1 VKRRLQTPLLLLLLF
16 LAVWTPRVL
25 ALDAFVT
32 PDEPLWLY
40 RSANFYQAISQGDFA
55 HTIQKE
61 HPGVTVTW
69 AGALGFLRLL
79 PGYAQ
84 QGPGQLAREQLEP
97 WLREHSTVAPLQL
110 LTAAR
115 WWMVLWI
122 ALLTVAAFFPLR
134 KLFGA
139 TIAALAV
146 IVIGWDPFFI
156 ALSRLLHLDG
166 LLAILTVFALLAFL
180 AWLYGGGQARYFVLS
195 GLAAGLACLTKT
207 PALVLMPTTGLLLLL
222 EWLRRV
228 RAGEGKGP
236 GLLLAFGAWVALVAL
251 TFVGLWPAMWV
262 TPLEVFS
269 RISATMREYA
279 AGHELPNFF
288 LGRATED
295 PGPLFYPVAYLF
307 RTTPAVLIGLVAAV
321 VLGWRRRSPFDA
333 SVRRRSAVGLVVFAL
348 FFTLVMT
355 VSAKKFD
362 RYISPVFLVLDI
374 LAALGWVG
382 LVQTVLVWWRARRS
396 RTAPAGF
403 APALSAPRWLT
414 GWIVLFAL
422 LLLHGLFAF
431 VHYPY
436 YFTYYNPLVGGS
448 GVAPRVLFV
457 GWGEG
462 LDAVATWLKQQPE
475 AADARVV
482 SWYND
487 GPLSYFLQ
495 PGQKALSTFATSQL
509 VDADYVV
516 LYANQWQRELTSP
529 ELIGAYSSRTPAHI
543 VRSGGLELARIYDVH
558 NETPPAFLQIMTAN
572 AADYGDR
579 MRLAGY
585 RLDQGSL
592 APGDRAKITLYLR
605 RLADADIAYNA
616 LLRLMA
622 PDGAEVWRDEGWPA
636 GAPTTDWPVKDV
648 VDDAHELVIP
658 ADAAPG
664 RYKLMLSFY
673 DPRNGQSLPAA
684 AGGVSHE
691 VTTLEVGMPGTGAP
705 IVSPPA
711 SGSDGQSGETEVSPF
726 MRSVKV
732 GASWNDVQLTALQHA
747 RELIPGQ
754 TLRVELSARGRVDG
768 TRKLSAR
775 LVDPEGAVKAQSD
788 VILSRNTRV
797 ALDLPDDAKPGVYTL
812 TAVLYDPET
821 LAPFP
826 DSAGS
831 FTTALSQIEVVTD
844 VAQ

>member
-1 VKRRLQTPLLLLLLF
+1 MKRRLRTPLLLLLLF

-69 AGALGFLRLL
+69 AGALGFLQRL

-122 ALLTVAAFFPLR
+122 SLLTVAAYFPLR

-146 IVIGWDPFFI
+146 IVMGWDPFFI

-180 AWLYGGGQARYFVLS
+180 AWLHGGGQARYFVLS

-207 PALVLMPTTGLLLLL
+207 PALVLMPTAGLLLLL
-222 EWLRRV
+222 EWLRRI

-307 RTTPAVLIGLVAAV
+307 RTTPAVLIGLVAAA

-333 SVRRRSAVGLVVFAL
+333 PVRRRSTLGLVVFAL
-348 FFTLVMT
+348 FFVALMTL
-355 VSAKKFD
+355 SAKKFD
-362 RYISPVFLVLDI
+362 RYISPVFLILDI
-374 LAALGWVG
+374 VAALGWVG
-382 LVQTVLVWWRARRS
+382 LVQTVIGWWRARGP
-396 RTAPAGF
+396 RTAQAGS
-403 APALSAPRWLT
+403 APAPSAPSPLI
-414 GWIVLFAL
+414 GWIAVVAL

-448 GVAPRVLFV
+448 RVAPRVLFV

-462 LDAVATWLKQQPE
+462 LDAVATWLRQQPE

-482 SWYND
+482 SWYSE

-495 PGQKALSTFATSQL
+495 PGQKALSTFATNQL

-516 LYANQWQRELTSP
+516 LYANQWQRGLTSP
-529 ELIGAYSSRTPAHI
+529 EFISAYSNLKPAHI

-558 NETPPAFLQIMTAN
+558 NETPPAFLQIVTAN

-585 RLDQGSL
+585 RLEQGSL
-592 APGDRAKITLYLR
+592 APGDRTKITLYLR

-616 LLRLMA
+616 LLRLVA
-622 PDGAEVWRDEGWPA
+622 PDGVEVWRDEGWPA
-636 GAPTTDWPVKDV
+636 GGPTTDWPVGDV

-664 RYKLMLSFY
+664 RYRLMLSFY
-673 DPRNGQSLPAA
+673 DPRNDELLPV
-684 AGGVSHE
+684 AGGRVSHE
-691 VTTLEVGMPGTGAP
+691 VATLEVGMPGTGAP
-705 IVSPPA
+705 IVSVACRRKRWP
-711 SGSDGQSGETEVSPF
+711 V
-726 MRSVKV
+726 
-732 GASWNDVQLTALQHA
+732 
-747 RELIPGQ
+747 
-754 TLRVELSARGRVDG
+754 RG
-768 TRKLSAR
+768 
-775 LVDPEGAVKAQSD
+775 
-788 VILSRNTRV
+788 N
-797 ALDLPDDAKPGVYTL
+797 
-812 TAVLYDPET
+812 
-821 LAPFP
+821 
-826 DSAGS
+826 
-831 FTTALSQIEVVTD
+831 
-844 VAQ
+844 